1 MYKLNLI
8 MRKQLKPI
16 LKDSL
21 QANWPVLFK
30 SVSPMEGK
38 ESQRNRYKLKE
49 IIETRQ
55 VNTICDTGFSFTVN
69 DIFLYNWQNLSKVC
83 RLHDH
88 IIKYKVP
95 VLIIK
100 LVYEREI
107 FLFSE
112 R

>member
-30 SVSPMEGK
+30 SVSTMEGK

-55 VNTICDTGFSFTVN
+55 VNTICDPGFSFTVN
-69 DIFLYNWQNLSKVC
+69 DIFLYHWQNLSKVC